1 MCMRSVTWCA
11 PWSPARLRWRPSPWP
26 STGSSADYG
35 PARSTSTTPQPG
47 NETRASQT
55 HVNLSHPWFLND
67 RLYIIYGN
75 SPALLEKIG
84 ELVRERGASMVDA
97 PVMGDRASIENGVR
111 VLVLERYRQ
120 QAVARHSPVPVQG
133 SYLFAA
139 SYHRL

>member
-1 MCMRSVTWCA
+1 MT
-11 PWSPARLRWRPSPWP
+11 
-26 STGSSADYG
+26 D
-35 PARSTSTTPQPG
+35 
-47 NETRASQT
+47 
-55 HVNLSHPWFLND
+55 D
-67 RLYIIYGN
+67 IYGNN

-120 QAVARHSPVPVQG
+120 QAVARHSTVPVQG
-133 SYLFAA
+133 SYLFPA